1 MPGPVHAP
9 LAVSP
14 WSPTEL
20 PPRSSTQPRVTVFPP
35 PTKTRNRVKF
45 VSRHRLLRPIIYLP
59 PLELHANE
67 TLRYFLTKLFSSRI
81 LYFFLSP
88 FVPSF
93 CDGSINWFRGVE
105 GRSEYNEVKG
115 KNDRR
120 GGKHVIGGWFLGRWL
135 ALNVSF
141 PPSFSLEEQKIGRPK
156 YSGPRRC
163 RRYESRKR
171 DKIAGAW
178 GACLLWIARNV
189 SRWGGHSR
197 KNAAEPE
204 RRQKVLETRIVRH
217 PCRRTREGW
226 RKKRKEKEKR
236 KRASE
241 FRRLSFALLEGS
253 MKKKIGFAFLGW

>member
-1 MPGPVHAP
+1 MPGSVHAP

-93 CDGSINWFRGVE
+93 CDGCINWFR
-105 GRSEYNEVKG
+105 
-115 KNDRR
+115 
-120 GGKHVIGGWFLGRWL
+120 
-135 ALNVSF
+135 AL
-141 PPSFSLEEQKIGRPK
+141 
-156 YSGPRRC
+156 
-163 RRYESRKR
+163 
-171 DKIAGAW
+171 
-178 GACLLWIARNV
+178 V
-189 SRWGGHSR
+189 SRSG
-197 KNAAEPE
+197 
-204 RRQKVLETRIVRH
+204 
-217 PCRRTREGW
+217 
-226 RKKRKEKEKR
+226 RKKRIQRERKGRMIVAGENTLSEGGFWEGDSRWTFPFPLLSLWKNKR
-236 KRASE
+236 
-241 FRRLSFALLEGS
+241 
-253 MKKKIGFAFLGW
+253 

>member
-93 CDGSINWFRGVE
+93 CDGCINSFRGVE
-105 GRSEYNEVKG
+105 GRIQRSEREEWSSRG
-115 KNDRR
+115 KTRYRR
-120 GGKHVIGGWFLGRWL
+120 VVSGKVTRVERF
-135 ALNVSF
+135 
-141 PPSFSLEEQKIGRPK
+141 PSFSLEEQKIGRPK